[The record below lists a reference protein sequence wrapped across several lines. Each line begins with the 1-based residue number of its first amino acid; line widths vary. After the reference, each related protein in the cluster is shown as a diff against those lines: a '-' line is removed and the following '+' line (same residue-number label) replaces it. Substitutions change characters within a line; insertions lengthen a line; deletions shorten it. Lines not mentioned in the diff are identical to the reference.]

1 MNPVIEFK
9 EVVKT
14 YGQKEN
20 LQYAVNHVSFSIDAG
35 SFVVILGPSG
45 AGKSTILNMI
55 GGMDQASEGSVLI
68 DGINL
73 SQLNDR
79 ELSDFRAKKIGFIF
93 QFYNLIPSMTALEN
107 VAVTKS
113 IIKDA
118 YDAKEMLKAVD
129 LEKEMHKFPSQLSG
143 GQQQRVSIARA
154 LAKHPPIIL
163 GDEPTGALDS
173 KNGGLI
179 LELLQS
185 LSKEKKHTVILV
197 THNAEI
203 AKCADLVIYM
213 KNGKISETIKNEQ
226 PINARKVDW

>member
-20 LQYAVNHVSFSIDAG
+20 VQYAVDHVSFSIEAG
-35 SFVVILGPSG
+35 RFVVILGPSG

-55 GGMDQASEGSVLI
+55 GGMDQASQGSVVI
-68 DGINL
+68 DGVNL

-185 LSKEKKHTVILV
+185 LSQEKNHTVVLV

-213 KNGKISETIKNEQ
+213 KNGKISEMIRNEQ
-226 PINARKVDW
+226 PINAREVDW

>member
-55 GGMDQASEGSVLI
+55 GGMDQSSEGSVLI

>member
-55 GGMDQASEGSVLI
+55 GGMDQSSEGSVLI

-79 ELSDFRAKKIGFIF
+79 ELSDFRT
-93 QFYNLIPSMTALEN
+93 N
-107 VAVTKS
+107 
-113 IIKDA
+113 
-118 YDAKEMLKAVD
+118 
-129 LEKEMHKFPSQLSG
+129 
-143 GQQQRVSIARA
+143 
-154 LAKHPPIIL
+154 
-163 GDEPTGALDS
+163 
-173 KNGGLI
+173 
-179 LELLQS
+179 
-185 LSKEKKHTVILV
+185 
-197 THNAEI
+197 
-203 AKCADLVIYM
+203 
-213 KNGKISETIKNEQ
+213 
-226 PINARKVDW
+226 

>member
-1 MNPVIEFK
+1 
-9 EVVKT
+9 
-14 YGQKEN
+14 
-20 LQYAVNHVSFSIDAG
+20 
-35 SFVVILGPSG
+35 
-45 AGKSTILNMI
+45 
-55 GGMDQASEGSVLI
+55 
-68 DGINL
+68 
-73 SQLNDR
+73 
-79 ELSDFRAKKIGFIF
+79 
-93 QFYNLIPSMTALEN
+93 MTALEN